1 MRILVKTDSMEVFAA
16 LTAATIGADLL
27 EGGLRKVRMDVR
39 RAADNSSANIIEWE
53 MVDRVDAI
61 NKV

>member
-1 MRILVKTDSMEVFAA
+1 MQILVKTDTQEVFAA
-16 LTAATIGADLL
+16 VTAATVGANLL
-27 EGGLRKVRMDVR
+27 ECRLRQVRMDVR